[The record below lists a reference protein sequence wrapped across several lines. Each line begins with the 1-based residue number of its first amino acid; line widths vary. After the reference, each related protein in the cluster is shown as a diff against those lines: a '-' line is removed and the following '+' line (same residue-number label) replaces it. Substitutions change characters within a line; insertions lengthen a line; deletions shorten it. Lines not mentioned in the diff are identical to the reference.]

1 MENLKISE
9 MLAKTPNN
17 LNDVILPNRYWI
29 PAYLSSDNDK
39 NGRLDLGQM
48 FSLFKGTIAKAVSDE
63 IAARIEAGQ
72 IGTGSG
78 SGSGSSEGG
87 QGGSSSDIQA
97 LSIAVAN
104 LRVEVDR
111 LSDKNNW
118 PKHYIRLVS
127 GSTFSD
133 YTLSTSPGD
142 PSSSNENNPI
152 VIETASVDLPNFY
165 VVLEI
170 TTPSYD
176 SEHRKINVGV
186 YYTISSVQGSIKLK
200 GGTIGEVVIKGSFK
214 IGSSEYTFTSLVIN
228 LSGTTLGTENNSTGR
243 TYVTLQSDN
252 TFDNDPTP
260 ISTAGITCSVSGVE
274 LLQTAY
280 HTSQGQGGNN
290 STVSGQIR
298 IPANGS

>member
-17 LNDVILPNRYWI
+17 LDDVILPNRYWI
-29 PAYLSSDNDK
+29 PAYLSNDNDK

-78 SGSGSSEGG
+78 SGQSEGG

-97 LSIAVAN
+97 LSTTVAN
-104 LRVEVDR
+104 LKVEVDR

-118 PKHYIRLVS
+118 PKHFIRLVS

-152 VIETASVDLPNFY
+152 VIETTSVDLPNFY
-165 VVLEI
+165 VTLEI
-170 TTPSYD
+170 TTPSY
-176 SEHRKINVGV
+176 ENRKINVGV
-186 YYTISSVQGSIKLK
+186 YYTISSVQGSIRLK

-214 IGSSEYTFTSLVIN
+214 IGSSEYTFNSLTID
-228 LSGTTLGTENNSTGR
+228 LSGTTLGTENTTTGR
-243 TYVTLQSDN
+243 TQVTLQSEN
-252 TFDNDPTP
+252 TFDNNPGT
-260 ISTAGITCSVSGVE
+260 ISTAGVTCSVSGVE

>member
-17 LNDVILPNRYWI
+17 LDDVILPNRYWI
-29 PAYLSSDNDK
+29 PAYLSNDNDK

-63 IAARIEAGQ
+63 IEARIEAGQ

-78 SGSGSSEGG
+78 SGQSEGG

-97 LSIAVAN
+97 LSTTVAN
-104 LRVEVDR
+104 LKVEVDR

-118 PKHYIRLVS
+118 PKHFIRLVS

-152 VIETASVDLPNFY
+152 VIETTSVDLPNFY
-165 VVLEI
+165 VTLEI
-170 TTPSYD
+170 TTPSY
-176 SEHRKINVGV
+176 ENRKINVGV
-186 YYTISSVQGSIKLK
+186 YYTISSVQGSIRLK

-214 IGSSEYTFTSLVIN
+214 IGSSEYTFNSLTID
-228 LSGTTLGTENNSTGR
+228 LSGTTLGTENTTTGR
-243 TYVTLQSDN
+243 TYVTLQSEN
-252 TFDNDPTP
+252 TFDNNPGT
-260 ISTAGITCSVSGVE
+260 ISTAGVTCSVSGVE